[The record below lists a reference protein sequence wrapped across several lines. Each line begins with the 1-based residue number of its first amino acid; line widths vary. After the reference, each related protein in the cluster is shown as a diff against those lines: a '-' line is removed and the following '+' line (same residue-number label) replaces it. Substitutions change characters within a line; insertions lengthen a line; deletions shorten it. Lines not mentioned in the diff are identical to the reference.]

1 LEALPPL
8 SGNKFYYHEVIG
20 FTVSDAQLGEVG
32 EVKDVLTGAAQH
44 LLQVFKGK
52 TEILI
57 PILDTMIVSVDRNAR
72 VIHTN
77 VPDGLVEMYT
87 NPEKNE
93 DRDV

>member
-1 LEALPPL
+1 
-8 SGNKFYYHEVIG
+8 
-20 FTVSDAQLGEVG
+20 
-32 EVKDVLTGAAQH
+32 